1 MLITILHSWLLIC
14 SSKALNLAISCLQ
27 CSSSARG
34 PVSSASFRIWSLSA
48 NIYILFMNI
57 IMKTLKQCTHDYTSV
72 RNTHIYSLRRE
83 IKYSGFSLQW
93 ILVIT
98 FTLNYVIS
106 VITLETQNTKLFLTW
121 TFIKCSRYYVVP
133 KCRSLVL
140 RCKILVPHK
149 KVGA

>member
-57 IMKTLKQCTHDYTSV
+57 IMKTLKQCTHDLTSE
-72 RNTHIYSLRRE
+72 RNTHIYSLRR
-83 IKYSGFSLQW
+83 K
-93 ILVIT
+93 
-98 FTLNYVIS
+98 LNTV
-106 VITLETQNTKLFLTW
+106 N
-121 TFIKCSRYYVVP
+121 SRYYVYPLLRYIGYYVGNSKHKTISYLNLYKMFPLLHCP
-133 KCRSLVL
+133 KMSIPSIML
-140 RCKILVPHK
+140 
-149 KVGA
+149 